1 MMYISGC
8 KRASFDQLSVAH
20 CWEPEDGGGKKEHP
34 GEREG
39 MATARRVRR
48 GNNRS
53 SDIFMKKKLLLFAVK
68 RNTLQLQ
75 CDWARPN
82 EHEDICVIC
91 LYVFVVV
98 LRWPANET

>member
-20 CWEPEDGGGKKEHP
+20 CWEPEDGGGKKRAS
-34 GEREG
+34 GR
-39 MATARRVRR
+39 TR
-48 GNNRS
+48 GNRS
-53 SDIFMKKKLLLFAVK
+53 SDTFMKKKLLLFAVK

-91 LYVFVVV
+91 LYAFVVV
-98 LRWPANET
+98 LRWPGNET